1 MWRSKAWLS
10 GLVCLCMSCLA
21 AVPALAQSDSLISQD
36 LIEAEA
42 INFRN
47 TVVAETGVYERSYNA
62 RGTLYYP
69 HTYELYC
76 ETDNAVFVEY
86 TASRKQ
92 EVKKGDV
99 LAVFH
104 VEGDE
109 VALAASKLALENG
122 RAEYDRQKLAHEEA
136 LKELTETLSGTK
148 DLYERELLTL
158 RMESQKIS
166 FEKYCYEQE
175 CALEDLEN
183 DIAEKEEFMSRNVL
197 VSPFDGVVTDLVYKR
212 EGERVYNGEV
222 LVTLYRTDVVLLRID
237 NSSEYFRYGMDVTVE
252 YGAPKNRKAISG
264 RVVGADNMLPSELK
278 QGHAFV
284 ELYGYDGNEKKFINP
299 SASAASIYL
308 DNVIALP
315 RRAVVLDGGKHYV
328 NKLSDGMV
336 RKRFV
341 NVAFSAPVSVWVLQG
356 VEAGDTLIL
365 D

>member
-1 MWRSKAWLS
+1 MWRSKAGLC
-10 GLVCLCMSCLA
+10 GLVCLCILA
-21 AVPALAQSDSLISQD
+21 FASVSALAQSDSLISQE
-36 LIEAEA
+36 LIKTETV
-42 INFRN
+42 NYQD

-62 RGTLYYP
+62 RGSLYYP

-76 ETDNAVFVEY
+76 ETDNATFVEY
-86 TASRKQ
+86 TAARKQ

-104 VEGDE
+104 VEVDE
-109 VALAASKLALENG
+109 VALAEARLALENS
-122 RAEYDRQKLAHEEA
+122 RTEYEQQKKVQEEA
-136 LKELTETLSGTK
+136 LKELTEVLSETK
-148 DLYERELLTL
+148 DPYERELLTL
-158 RMESQKIS
+158 RMESQKLS

-175 CALEDLEN
+175 YRIRDLER
-183 DIAEKEEFMSRNVL
+183 DIAEKEEFMSRNTL

-212 EGERVYNGEV
+212 EGEKVYNGEV
-222 LVTLYRTDVVLLRID
+222 LVTLYRTDVVLLVID

-264 RVVGADNMLPSELK
+264 RVVAADTMLPSELK
-278 QGHAFV
+278 QGKAAI

-299 SASAASIYL
+299 SAKAESVYL
-308 DNVIALP
+308 ENVIALP
-315 RRAVVLDGGKHYV
+315 RRAVVLDGGKQYV

-341 NVAFSAPVSVWVLQG
+341 NVALSAPGTVWVLQG
-356 VEAGDTLIL
+356 IDAGDTLIL